1 MSDPVILRDRIPS
14 WSILDRTKPY
24 TPSYQTDIRDTFRK
38 AREAMQQQ
46 EARERSNAKEV
57 RVLRITQRSLKC
69 RAV

>member
-1 MSDPVILRDRIPS
+1 MSDKVILRDRIPS

-46 EARERSNAKEV
+46 EAREKANSRV
-57 RVLRITQRSLKC
+57 RVLRGR
-69 RAV
+69 